1 MDAGSVRIRSLQQS
15 GGGSTVGGDDGGGGG
30 GGRGGGGGQRS
41 AARACELTM
50 EARMLRALA
59 RTSATLAAMRRLVVA
74 AAARVGRP
82 AARSEPWMAPRQAA
96 RSAASVGH
104 VSLSMP
110 KLSSSC
116 QAP

>member
-1 MDAGSVRIRSLQQS
+1 MRVACGSARSSKAAAGVPSAVAMA
-15 GGGSTVGGDDGGGGG
+15 VAAVVAEV
-30 GGRGGGGGQRS
+30 GGGGQRS

-59 RTSATLAAMRRLVVA
+59 RTSATLAAMRRLAVA